1 MKTENTPQIIVEKN
15 AKDILFD
22 FADMLANAC
31 GTPENPDHEKALSV
45 MMKMT
50 ALGYEKPTFVRKF
63 FSEKMMTKI
72 AELVPKFKDKNFG
85 MLDLITVMPDLK
97 RTFDDA

>member
-1 MKTENTPQIIVEKN
+1 MDSVNLETTQKDP
-15 AKDILFD
+15 KDILFD
-22 FADMLANAC
+22 FADMLANVC
-31 GTPENPDHEKALSV
+31 GTTDEPNHEKALSV

-50 ALGYEKPTFVRKF
+50 ALGYEKPSFVRKM

-85 MLDLITVMPDLK
+85 MLDVIAVMPDLK